1 MIMNTSIELNKK
13 QIEETI
19 AKNIADSIM
28 KNPMTAKEIEK
39 ATARMLIR
47 EVVLNPSSVNRQALE
62 ESIRK
67 ILFDEKLL
75 DELVDAI
82 ITRTATR

>member
-1 MIMNTSIELNKK
+1 MNTSIELNKK